1 MSDLSYL
8 KQSREEFRARWKAE
22 RADAVEKQAVRK
34 FKRRRTQKRM
44 MLVSGLLLVSGLA
57 AQMVFRQESHVV
69 QSTTVAQGDRRWSD
83 GSVAWL
89 TSNTDLV
96 TETETAEK
104 ITHRLRRGRAR
115 FEVTHKPQRIFRVD
129 AENVSV
135 EVLGTI
141 FTVER
146 DEATQNI
153 LVSVERG
160 LVRVRQFDQEH
171 LLRAGQSL
179 TFTNRIEEPVPPPSF
194 DEAPPPAT
202 ITPSRKNKPSKSSAT
217 QLSVAELWQ
226 QVDLARQEK
235 QADVAVKYLQQLIE
249 RFPNDS
255 RAALA
260 AMTLGRIFLDDL
272 HKPEAAAQAFARVE
286 KLSGHN
292 NLAEDALARRAE
304 AYKQA
309 GRPDQSRAAATLYLE
324 RYARGAHRARME
336 RLLAE

>member
-1 MSDLSYL
+1 M
-8 KQSREEFRARWKAE
+8 
-22 RADAVEKQAVRK
+22 
-34 FKRRRTQKRM
+34 
-44 MLVSGLLLVSGLA
+44 
-57 AQMVFRQESHVV
+57 
-69 QSTTVAQGDRRWSD
+69 
-83 GSVAWL
+83 

-226 QVDLARQEK
+226 Q
-235 QADVAVKYLQQLIE
+235 LIE